1 MALKDKIKEFRIAAG
16 MSQADLGRAL
26 GLSAQAVSK
35 WENGKSEPDSAAI
48 NRMCEL
54 FETTPSQLFGF
65 PTPQEYAKSHPF
77 EFTSLPHAVLNGVL
91 DLNDSTSSQ
100 PKVKSVH
107 IPVTTEA
114 RILSE
119 GVDRMPEADRIRLL
133 KMVELMFSQYQEFF
147 VQKGTDEND
156 T

>member
-16 MSQADLGRAL
+16 MSQTDLGRAL

-65 PTPQEYAKSHPF
+65 PTPQEYAKAHPL
-77 EFTSLPHAVLNGVL
+77 EFSTSPHAAINSLI
-91 DLNDSTSSQ
+91 DISASPAMQ
-100 PKVKSVH
+100 QKVQGVH
-107 IPVTTEA
+107 IPMTTEA

-119 GVDRMPEADRIRLL
+119 GVDRMPETDRKRLL
-133 KMVELMFSQYQEFF
+133 KIVEILFEQYSEFF
-147 VQKGTDEND
+147 TKGSDEND